1 MAGNLD
7 IEMYWSK
14 TLGNDNWI
22 NAEDENAEPVFN
34 YDKWEPGYAEIRYIK
49 IKNAGNLAF
58 KYQLSIIPD
67 GEVSALADVLDVYYV
82 ENGEIASRAALKEMT
97 PKGTLRDAIGGK
109 IPANGTILP
118 AGKTAEK
125 GEAVGETIIAI
136 AIKMREEA
144 VNEYKKLSV
153 GTCSLKLTATQY
165 DYENDSFGSDYD
177 KDAQWPGNVT
187 VGNSASATVTTTDNK
202 TDTATELLSSDGKI
216 SASVPAG
223 ALVNAGTDKLTLTV
237 TEVEKSAANITLN
250 ENENSLS
257 VDVHIDGIAKD
268 NTTVMAIGI
277 KELLPVGLNMGNY
290 RFYHVEDG
298 AIVDMTLLADGA
310 TPVHNNYEYDPATG
324 DVVL

>member
-1 MAGNLD
+1 MKKTAKSLFLSGISILLCLSMLAGSTFAWFTDEVKSGNNVIMAGNLD

-14 TLGNDNWI
+14 TLGNNNWI

-82 ENGEIASRAALKEMT
+82 ENGEIASRAALKAMT

-144 VNEYKKLSV
+144 GNEYKKLSI
-153 GTCSLKLTATQY
+153 GTFSLKLTATQ
-165 DYENDSFGSDYD
+165 
-177 KDAQWPGNVT
+177 
-187 VGNSASATVTTTDNK
+187 
-202 TDTATELLSSDGKI
+202 
-216 SASVPAG
+216 
-223 ALVNAGTDKLTLTV
+223 
-237 TEVEKSAANITLN
+237 
-250 ENENSLS
+250 
-257 VDVHIDGIAKD
+257 
-268 NTTVMAIGI
+268 
-277 KELLPVGLNMGNY
+277 
-290 RFYHVEDG
+290 
-298 AIVDMTLLADGA
+298 
-310 TPVHNNYEYDPATG
+310 
-324 DVVL
+324 